1 MNALIA
7 ARNIHKSYP
16 MGKQTLHVLKGVSLQ
31 AQAGSFIAIVGASGS
46 GKSTLLHI
54 LGTLDKPDQGS
65 VEFEGKD
72 LSRLSA
78 GRLNKYR
85 NRSVGFIFQFY
96 HLLNELNVLE
106 NTLLPTMI
114 SNGSAG
120 YLRRKKELQDSAA
133 ALLERL
139 GLSGRLRHR
148 PFELSGGERQ
158 RVAIARAL
166 MNKPALLL
174 ADEPTGNLDSKTG
187 SGILEILKEL
197 NRAGQTIILVT
208 HDVRIAQE
216 AGEIVRLEDGKIV
229 Q

>member
-139 GLSGRLRHR
+139 GLGGRLRHR

-166 MNKPALLL
+166 MNRPALLL

-187 SGILEILKEL
+187 SGILKILKEL
-197 NRAGQTIILVT
+197 NQAGQTIILVT

-216 AGEIVRLEDGKIV
+216 AGKILRLEDGKII
-229 Q
+229 

>member
-197 NRAGQTIILVT
+197 NQAGQTIILVT

>member
-16 MGKQTLHVLKGVSLQ
+16 MGKQMLHVLKGVSLQ

>member
-31 AQAGSFIAIVGASGS
+31 ARAGSFIAIVGASGS

-54 LGTLDKPDQGS
+54 LGALDKPDQGS

-106 NTLLPTMI
+106 NTLLPAMI

-120 YLRRKKELQDSAA
+120 YLRRKKELQSSAA
-133 ALLERL
+133 TLLERL

-197 NRAGQTIILVT
+197 NQAGQTIILVT

-216 AGEIVRLEDGKIV
+216 AGEIVRLEDGKIA